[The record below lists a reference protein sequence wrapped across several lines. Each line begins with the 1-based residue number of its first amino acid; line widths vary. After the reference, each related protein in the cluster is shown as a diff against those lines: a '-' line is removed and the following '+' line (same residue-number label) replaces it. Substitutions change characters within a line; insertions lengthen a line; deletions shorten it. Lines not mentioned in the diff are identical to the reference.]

1 MQYQFG
7 SGNLF
12 GLILSGG
19 VLVPRKFAALQ
30 DVSLDFSFNLK
41 ELYGQ
46 SQFPLTIARGQG
58 KIAGK
63 AKAANINGAMLN
75 DIFFGQ
81 TNATGKTESIVGEV
95 SVPIPTTPFQ
105 ITVANGATFKDDHG
119 VTFLATGVPL
129 TRVPSAPA
137 TGQYSVNS
145 VTGVY
150 TFAAADVG
158 KVVLFD
164 YTYTVAGSGNTT
176 TINNLLSGTTP
187 NFIASL
193 PIRKTQDD
201 GTVKTLYIRLN
212 NCYSEKLTIAT
223 KIEDFLVPEFD
234 FKAAADVSGVIGTIS
249 SAE

>member
-12 GLILSGG
+12 GLVSSGG

-30 DVSLDFSFNLK
+30 DVSVDFSFNLK

-58 KIAGK
+58 KIAAK
-63 AKAANINGAMLN
+63 AKAANINGAVFN
-75 DIFFGQ
+75 DIFFGG
-81 TNATGKTESIVGEV
+81 TNASGKTESIVGEAGV
-95 SVPIPTTPFQ
+95 IPGSPFQ
-105 ITVANGATFKDDHG
+105 VTVANGATFKDDHG
-119 VTFLATGVPL
+119 VTFVATGVML
-129 TRVPSAPA
+129 TRVSAAPA
-137 TGQYSVNS
+137 AGQYSVS
-145 VTGVY
+145 VAGVY
-150 TFAAADVG
+150 TFAAADTT
-158 KVVLFD
+158 KAVLID

-176 TINNLLSGTTP
+176 TLNNLLSGTTP
-187 NFIASL
+187 NFVASL
-193 PIRKTQDD
+193 PIKKTQDD
-201 GTVKTLYIRLN
+201 GTVKTLYVRLN
-212 NCYSEKLTIAT
+212 NCYSEKLTLAT

>member
-12 GLILSGG
+12 GLISSGG

-30 DVSLDFSFNLK
+30 DVSIDISFNMK

-63 AKAANINGAMLN
+63 AKAANINGPMLN

-81 TNATGKTESIVGEV
+81 TNATGKVEFVNQEAPV
-95 SVPIPTTPFQ
+95 AIPTTPFQ
-105 ITVANGATFKDDHG
+105 ITVANAATFKEDHG
-119 VTFLATGVPL
+119 VTFVATGVPL
-129 TRVPSAPA
+129 TRVPSAPI
-137 TGQYSVNS
+137 TGQYSVS
-145 VTGVY
+145 GAGVY

-158 KVVLFD
+158 LFTLID

-176 TINNLLSGTTP
+176 TVNNLLSGTTP
-187 NFIASL
+187 TFIGSF
-193 PIRKTQDD
+193 PIKKTQDN
-201 GTVKTLYIRLN
+201 GVIKTVYLRLN
-212 NCYSEKLTIAT
+212 QCYSNKLTLQT
-223 KIEDFLVPEFD
+223 KIEDFLIPEFD
-234 FKAAADVSGVIGTIS
+234 FTAAADVAGIVATLS